1 MPGAKL
7 NSHSSDNGFNMANVI
22 VYSSAH
28 CPYCVMA
35 KQLLER
41 KGVAFQEIRVDLEPA
56 KREEM
61 MHKSKQRTVPQIFI
75 NDQAVGGY
83 TDLLAIDRANKLDQ
97 MLA

>member
-1 MPGAKL
+1 
-7 NSHSSDNGFNMANVI
+7 
-22 VYSSAH
+22 
-28 CPYCVMA
+28 MA

-41 KGVAFQEIRVDLEPA
+41 KGVAFQEVRVDLEQA

-61 MHKSKQRTVPQIFI
+61 MQKSQRRTVPQIFI

>member
-1 MPGAKL
+1 
-7 NSHSSDNGFNMANVI
+7 MANVI

-56 KREEM
+56 KRQEM
-61 MHKSKQRTVPQIFI
+61 MQKSKQRTVPQIFI

-83 TDLLAIDRANKLDQ
+83 TDLLAIERAKQLDQ

>member
-1 MPGAKL
+1 MAK
-7 NSHSSDNGFNMANVI
+7 VI

-41 KGVAFQEIRVDLEPA
+41 KGVAFQEVRVDLEPA

-61 MHKSKQRTVPQIFI
+61 MQKSQRRTVPQIFI